1 MVFKEL
7 TSWVRFN
14 KVDFFVTGGMGR
26 MESIQSDSS
35 GFAEGDP
42 TTDHQT
48 RDSEDR
54 VGRDLAY
61 LSQSFF

>member
-1 MVFKEL
+1 M
-7 TSWVRFN
+7 RFN

-61 LSQSFF
+61 LS